1 MRKSGVLLTL
11 IRIPFHGK
19 EEELLKLIQQMDGPI
34 QKEDLLKLTEEILV
48 IKTSMK
54 KFGDSSMQTRT
65 LFHGKEEELLKLIHQ
80 MDGPIQLEDSALVK
94 RLILPNQRLKP
105 TFTISSTR
113 RLNPCHGSEMTHNIQ
128 PMEVLSTDGEM
139 DIHHFHNN
147 QSKTLH
153 KETLQTKKLDQMF
166 GLLLTRTSNQLLT
179 GDQTSHQPS
188 ETSSHTRELHQFQSS
203 PTQAGKKQSQML
215 RKRYKLNSLVTQKEL
230 TSWTQSPTKPEP
242 TETLLTVASK
252 SEEPLS
258 TERFD

>member
-1 MRKSGVLLTL
+1 LLTL

-105 TFTISSTR
+105 TFTIS
-113 RLNPCHGSEMTHNIQ
+113 
-128 PMEVLSTDGEM
+128 
-139 DIHHFHNN
+139 
-147 QSKTLH
+147 
-153 KETLQTKKLDQMF
+153 
-166 GLLLTRTSNQLLT
+166 
-179 GDQTSHQPS
+179 
-188 ETSSHTRELHQFQSS
+188 
-203 PTQAGKKQSQML
+203 
-215 RKRYKLNSLVTQKEL
+215 
-230 TSWTQSPTKPEP
+230 
-242 TETLLTVASK
+242 
-252 SEEPLS
+252 
-258 TERFD
+258 